1 MSIKTKEWQTLA
13 ENVKTQRLKRA
24 WTQEQLAEICSVN
37 VRTIQRVEKLGQA
50 SLETK
55 KALAAAFNIS
65 VTALFAEPETSKT
78 VKAPSEVQQNVEQSL
93 RQFLKARLGSFSKN
107 LLTLCLAVLG
117 VYILNVLFYP
127 EKQWQYRWAGIW
139 LVIILVLEI
148 RAIILKK
155 FSSK

>member
-55 KALAAAFNIS
+55 KALAAA
-65 VTALFAEPETSKT
+65 
-78 VKAPSEVQQNVEQSL
+78 L
-93 RQFLKARLGSFSKN
+93 RRYSRNQKRQK
-107 LLTLCLAVLG
+107 
-117 VYILNVLFYP
+117 
-127 EKQWQYRWAGIW
+127 R
-139 LVIILVLEI
+139 
-148 RAIILKK
+148 
-155 FSSK
+155 